1 VRRRQLSDSNPR
13 LPAKAETEEPTPAAV
28 GRLSR
33 WAFLSTIK
41 YQHEDVDVEAS
52 TDPQCTVWT
61 VRVRARGILIPLV
74 YLLYAYRQSTPSASN
89 LWARVGCR
97 VGCLVSPADDSDS
110 APAPLLLSRAAAVAA
125 WRLLLSSPSAE
136 LVALLRILPNPAD

>member
-52 TDPQCTVWT
+52 TDPQCTV
-61 VRVRARGILIPLV
+61 RVRARGIPLV
-74 YLLYAYRQSTPSASN
+74 YLFYAYRQSTPSASN